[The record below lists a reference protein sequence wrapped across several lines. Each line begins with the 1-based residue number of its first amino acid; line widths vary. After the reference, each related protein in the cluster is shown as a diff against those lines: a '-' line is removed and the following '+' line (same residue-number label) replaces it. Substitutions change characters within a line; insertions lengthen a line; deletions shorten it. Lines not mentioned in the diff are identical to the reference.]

1 VDARQNPYS
10 PGAGRPPAALIGRDI
25 ERTAWQIALERVE
38 SGRSVQPVAL
48 YGLRGVGKTVLL
60 TAMAKEAESR
70 DWLVA
75 QIEADTGKDL
85 RVALGEAL
93 YGPLSDLARP
103 SAGGRILRALK
114 TALSFKASY
123 DTSGTWSFGLDLDNV
138 AGGGADSGVLETDLD
153 KLVKDLSAAAAE
165 EGVGLA
171 VLVDEAQDL
180 STAELL
186 ALCAI
191 AHKASQQSWPFL
203 LCLAGLP
210 SLPKDVAEA
219 KSYAERL
226 FAFYPITALPSF
238 IAGEVLTVPA
248 GQVDIAWENEAVA
261 HIVDETKGY
270 PYFLQQY
277 GQDTWNMAMG
287 TDVVTVEDAR
297 VGAALGRNALD
308 NGFFRA
314 RWDRATRSEQAYL
327 RAMAV
332 DGDTGSSSG
341 EVARR
346 LGRKPA
352 SLGPTRASL
361 ISKGLLYAPEHG
373 RIAFTVPGM
382 ADFISRQPDPDAAT

>member
-1 VDARQNPYS
+1 MEARRNPYS
-10 PGAGRPPAALIGRDI
+10 PGAGRPPLALVGRDL
-25 ERTAWQIALERVE
+25 ELSDWAVALDRVMA
-38 SGRSVQPVAL
+38 GLSVQPVAL
-48 YGLRGVGKTVLL
+48 YGLRGVGKTVLQ
-60 TAMAKEAESR
+60 TAMAKAAESHG
-70 DWLVA
+70 WVVA
-75 QIEADTGKDL
+75 QVEAGAGKTL

-103 SAGGRILRALK
+103 SSGRRILRALK

-123 DTSGTWSFGLDLDNV
+123 DSTGTWSFGVDLADSP
-138 AGGGADSGVLETDLD
+138 GGGADSGVLETDLD
-153 KLVKDLSAAAAE
+153 KLVKDLSDGAGE
-165 EGVGLA
+165 EGVGVA

-180 STAELL
+180 TMDELV

-191 AHKASQQSWPFL
+191 AHRASQQGWPFL

-226 FAFYPITALPSF
+226 FAFYPITALPSD

-248 GQVDIAWENEAVA
+248 ERAGVSWEAAGVA
-261 HIVDETKGY
+261 LLVDEARGY

-277 GQDTWNMAMG
+277 GQDTWNSALG
-287 TDVVTVEDAR
+287 ADVITVHDAR

-327 RAMAV
+327 RGMAV
-332 DGDTGSSSG
+332 DGDAVSSSG

-346 LGRKPA
+346 LGRKPT
-352 SLGPTRASL
+352 SLGPTRAAL

-382 ADFISRQPDPDAAT
+382 ADFITRQPDPDAS